1 VTHLRKGL
9 TSKEKYW
16 ALKDVSFEVEPG
28 EMVGIVGPNG
38 AGKSTILKLTSRILE
53 PTSGTIDVDGRIGAL
68 LELGAGFHHDL
79 TGRENVYLNGSILGI
94 SRSEMETVYDDIV
107 SFSEMER
114 FIDVPVKHYSSGM
127 YMRLG
132 FSIAIHVR
140 PDILLVDEALA
151 VGDRAFQLRCLDK
164 IAEVKRRGVAIVLV
178 THDLGAARNLCDRAI
193 WLDEGYV
200 QADGDAG
207 HVIDEYVIHALEET
221 GQQVE
226 VEVTEL
232 EGASPRQ
239 DSAPWR
245 QGTREV
251 EIVRVQFLDGQGVEK
266 RAFRTGETFVARMHY
281 SAHQRV
287 ERPMFG
293 VAMHHADGF
302 HVCGPNT
309 RLAEYSIESIEGDGS
324 IDFII
329 PHLPFLQGSFLLTAA
344 VFDPD
349 GIEAFDYHNQA
360 YSFRVS
366 PSEDTREEHGV
377 LEVPSEWRLGDASPA
392 ELA

>member
-1 VTHLRKGL
+1 
-9 TSKEKYW
+9 
-16 ALKDVSFEVEPG
+16 
-28 EMVGIVGPNG
+28 
-38 AGKSTILKLTSRILE
+38 
-53 PTSGTIDVDGRIGAL
+53 
-68 LELGAGFHHDL
+68 LGAGFHPDL

-94 SRSEMETVYDDIV
+94 GRSEMHTLYDDIV
-107 SFSEMER
+107 AFSEMER

-140 PDILLVDEALA
+140 PDILLVDEVLA
-151 VGDRAFQLRCLDK
+151 VGDRAFQQRCLDE
-164 IAEVKRRGVAIVLV
+164 IARVKKRGVAIILV

-193 WLDEGYV
+193 WLDEGQV
-200 QADGDAG
+200 QADGDTG
-207 HVIDEYVIHALEET
+207 QVIDQYVIHALEET
-221 GQQVE
+221 GQQVQVEAAE
-226 VEVTEL
+226 VEGES
-232 EGASPRQ
+232 ASR

-245 QGTREV
+245 QGSGEV
-251 EIVRVQFLDGQGVEK
+251 EIVRVQFLDGRGVEK
-266 RAFRTGETFVARMHY
+266 RAFTTGETFVARMHY

-287 ERPMFG
+287 EKPLFG
-293 VAMHHADGF
+293 VALHHADGF

-309 RLAEYSIESIEGDGS
+309 RLADYSIESIEGDGT

-349 GIEAFDYHNQA
+349 GIEAYDYHSQA

-366 PSEDTREEHGV
+366 PSEKTREEHGV
-377 LEVPSEWRLGDASPA
+377 LEVPSHWRLGEAA
-392 ELA
+392 RTEVA